1 MLERVL
7 NVLVCLVLSYSSK
20 EERGFGVKVQ
30 ELFAKHNKRQT
41 EGIKRL

>member
-20 EERGFGVKVQ
+20 EERGFGVS
-30 ELFAKHNKRQT
+30 
-41 EGIKRL
+41 EGTRTLCKT